1 MSLLTILIL
10 IIGVVSYFRLPMEF
24 LPSADNPQVTI
35 ISMGQ
40 GTDSKTMETEVTIPI
55 ERAVTG
61 LNGKTSVYSTTGDGF
76 SKVDL
81 FFEAGSDMKQA
92 KLDVQEALNNVS
104 LPPYISKPTIS
115 QLNTSMIP
123 IVNIAV
129 TFDDGL
135 TTRKYGICTGNS
147 FNLYIKKLKVSPMSI
162 YMGLQILLFPSK
174 LIMKN

>member
-1 MSLLTILIL
+1 MSNFTKWAFENKAAVSLMTILIL

-92 KLDVQEALNNVS
+92 KQDVQEALNNVTY
-104 LPPYISKPTIS
+104 L
-115 QLNTSMIP
+115 
-123 IVNIAV
+123 
-129 TFDDGL
+129 
-135 TTRKYGICTGNS
+135 
-147 FNLYIKKLKVSPMSI
+147 LYIKANHFTAKYFYDSNCQHCC
-162 YMGLQILLFPSK
+162 YF
-174 LIMKN
+174 